1 MKKLNF
7 FYNYTR
13 FYKEKELYMKSIEC
27 IDCEVIQD
35 LLPSYCDG
43 VTSELSNKLVEGHL
57 KKCKNCKNILEE
69 MNKQISLNYEKKQ
82 EERISFLKK
91 YNKNMVKAI
100 LITIAV
106 ILLIINILIDVFYV
120 ILPKCDF
127 FVDINDI
134 SVYANYVRYS
144 DDGKIS
150 EVNFSIKHDKYI
162 LTCDEYEEFDES
174 GNLILHCVFK
184 GKFPFGKGVPT
195 AHGFGLF
202 KGNDDDKL
210 KSIIFEDTKGNKREV
225 WNKDEGIKVEGR
237 IFWE

>member
-1 MKKLNF
+1 
-7 FYNYTR
+7 
-13 FYKEKELYMKSIEC
+13 MKSIEC

-69 MNKQISLNYEKKQ
+69 MNKQISLDYEKKQ

-134 SVYANYVRYS
+134 SIYANYVRYS

-150 EVNFSIKHDKYI
+150 EVNFSIKHDKYN

-184 GKFPFGKGVPT
+184 GKFSFDKGLPT

-210 KSIIFEDTKGNKREV
+210 KSIIFEDLKGNKREV

>member
-1 MKKLNF
+1 
-7 FYNYTR
+7 
-13 FYKEKELYMKSIEC
+13 MKSIEC
-27 IDCEVIQD
+27 IDCDVIQD

-43 VTSELSNKLVEGHL
+43 VTSELSNKLIEGHL

-106 ILLIINILIDVFYV
+106 ILLIINILLDVFYV

-134 SVYANYVRYS
+134 NVYVNYVRYS

-150 EVNFSIKHDKYI
+150 EVNFSIYHDEYL

-184 GKFPFGKGVPT
+184 GKFSFDKGLPT
-195 AHGFGLF
+195 AHSFGLF
-202 KGNDDDKL
+202 KGNDDDRL
-210 KSIIFEDTKGNKREV
+210 KSIIFEDLKGNKREV

-237 IFWE
+237 IFGSNY

>member
-82 EERISFLKK
+82 EER
-91 YNKNMVKAI
+91 
-100 LITIAV
+100 
-106 ILLIINILIDVFYV
+106 
-120 ILPKCDF
+120 
-127 FVDINDI
+127 
-134 SVYANYVRYS
+134 
-144 DDGKIS
+144 
-150 EVNFSIKHDKYI
+150 
-162 LTCDEYEEFDES
+162 
-174 GNLILHCVFK
+174 
-184 GKFPFGKGVPT
+184 
-195 AHGFGLF
+195 
-202 KGNDDDKL
+202 
-210 KSIIFEDTKGNKREV
+210 
-225 WNKDEGIKVEGR
+225 
-237 IFWE
+237 